1 MAAFLACENRG
12 LRPFS
17 ALVSP
22 AERRALSST
31 AKTRAE
37 KGFCSRRIL
46 LIWAF
51 IKLLKKVKDISYLPD
66 NSTTERRKR
75 TWKLAVRT
83 ESEKRSFFVNI
94 FVTFFHNRKWNEIN
108 ENQRVI
114 VW

>member
-22 AERRALSST
+22 AERRALFSM
-31 AKTRAE
+31 AETRAE
-37 KGFCSRRIL
+37 KGFCSRRVL

-51 IKLLKKVKDISYLPD
+51 IKLSKKVKDISYLPD

-75 TWKLAVRT
+75 TWKLAVCSD
-83 ESEKRSFFVNI
+83 SEKRSFFLNI
-94 FVTFFHNRKWNEIN
+94 FVTYFHNRKLNEIN